1 MNAVQ
6 ICPLFPLI
14 GYINETQIVIRPNEN
29 SDNWVLCNNIIDQA
43 MVWFIEN
50 KPDLTFNSDDTVTI
64 EYRNANG
71 LRHCPP
77 GYPALIVRAFP
88 ESADSEGVIICKKY
102 FVNGELLRPRKGDKP
117 QPVIELFREDGSL
130 YEEHYKIRN
139 FINRIIKY
147 DHGKIINNE
156 KYNNALHHL
165 YSTGAIKHDVSFWEL
180 GKRLQI

>member
-1 MNAVQ
+1 MDFDEIGKELQ
-6 ICPLFPLI
+6 I
-14 GYINETQIVIRPNEN
+14 NT
-29 SDNWVLCNNIIDQA
+29 WVYT

-64 EYRNANG
+64 QYRNADG

-77 GYPALIVRAFP
+77 GYPALIVRVFS
-88 ESADSEGVIICKKY
+88 ELSGTEGVIICKKY

-130 YEEHYKIRN
+130 YEEYYKIGN

-147 DHGKIINNE
+147 DHGKVISNE
-156 KYNNALHHL
+156 KYNNFLHYI
-165 YSTGAIKHDVSFWEL
+165 YSMGAPKRDTTYMEL
-180 GKRLQI
+180 